1 MTKLTNRIGVQ
12 LLGAALLGLSLG
24 LPAAH
29 AASGSY
35 QGIIDADSGLG
46 FIGQTM
52 RVDFVYDET
61 TSPSGVFGGT
71 AFFDGFLTSMSV
83 TIGASSWNW
92 DPTAYSSI
100 SLTNDTVLVFVDG
113 TEDRVSAYADTFNGP
128 SLVAPPVQAE
138 AYFFDFGLSDN
149 LPNGGPDGLGAHET
163 LPVTAPNPDLFRI
176 DGNNENRMSFRFYTG
191 DPEVGNQ
198 YAITA
203 QNVALVPEPSAV
215 LMMLAGLGMIGMVAG
230 RRRARRP

>member
-1 MTKLTNRIGVQ
+1 MNHHANRIAVRHIV
-12 LLGAALLGLSLG
+12 AALLGSSLG
-24 LPAAH
+24 LPVAH

-46 FIGQTM
+46 FMGQTM

-61 TSPSGVFGGT
+61 TPPSGIFGGT
-71 AFFDGFLTSMSV
+71 AFFDGFLTAMSV
-83 TIGASSWNW
+83 SIGASTWNW
-92 DPTAYSSI
+92 DPAGYSSM
-100 SLTNDTVLVFVDG
+100 SLTNDSVLVFANGV
-113 TEDRVSAYADTFNGP
+113 EDRVSAYVDTFNGP
-128 SLVAPPVQAE
+128 SLVAPPVQPE
-138 AYFFDFGLSDN
+138 AYFFDFSLYDN
-149 LPNGGPDGLGAHET
+149 LPNGNPDGLAAHVT
-163 LPVTAPNPDLFRI
+163 LPMTAPNPDLFRI

-215 LMMLAGLGMIGMVAG
+215 LMMLAGIGMIGMVAG
-230 RRRARRP
+230 RRRSRRP

>member
-1 MTKLTNRIGVQ
+1 MTKPCKRMGVRH
-12 LLGAALLGLSLG
+12 LGAALLGLSLG

-35 QGIIDADSGLG
+35 QGIVDADSGLG

-52 RVDFVYDET
+52 RVDFMYDET
-61 TSPSGVFGGT
+61 TPPSGIFGGT

-83 TIGASSWNW
+83 TIGASTWNW
-92 DPTAYSSI
+92 EPAGYSSI
-100 SLTNDTVLVFVDG
+100 SLTNDTVLVFANGV
-113 TEDRVSAYADTFNGP
+113 EDRVSAFVDRFDGP
-128 SLVAPPVQAE
+128 SPVAPPVLPE
-138 AYFFDFGLSDN
+138 AYTFDFSLYDN
-149 LPNGGPDGLGAHET
+149 QPNGNPDGLAMHQS
-163 LPVTAPNPDLFRI
+163 LPGTAPNPDLFRI
-176 DGNNENRMSFRFYTG
+176 DGDNENRMSFRFYTG

-215 LMMLAGLGMIGMVAG
+215 LMMMAGLGMVGMVAF
-230 RRRARRP
+230 RRRARQP